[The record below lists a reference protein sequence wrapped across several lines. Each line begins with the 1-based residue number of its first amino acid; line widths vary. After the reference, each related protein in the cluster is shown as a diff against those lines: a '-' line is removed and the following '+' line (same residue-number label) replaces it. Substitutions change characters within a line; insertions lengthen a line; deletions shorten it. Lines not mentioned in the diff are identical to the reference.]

1 MPRDQYLVINLA
13 VAGPVRVAVGPAA
26 WFVLEALAAD
36 APPGVRTV
44 RFRGGTRAV
53 AGRVRRSKDA
63 VARALRVLAE
73 AGVVERVEHRD
84 ELSGRFD
91 VAEYVVDL
99 AAAGLAVTDAVSPR
113 TATATADTVSPH
125 TATADAV
132 SPYTDTAGVPVP
144 VVPPRPVPEVFG
156 HQLSL
161 LT

>member
-1 MPRDQYLVINLA
+1 MLRERFLMIDLA

-36 APPGVRTV
+36 APPGCGTV
-44 RFRGGTRAV
+44 RFRGGTRVV
-53 AGRVRRSKDA
+53 AGRVGRSKDA

-73 AGVVERVEHRD
+73 AGLVERVEHR
-84 ELSGRFD
+84 EALSGRFD

-99 AAAGLAVTDAVSPR
+99 AAAGLAVTDAVSHH
-113 TATATADTVSPH
+113 TATD
-125 TATADAV
+125 TADAV
-132 SPYTDTAGVPVP
+132 SPQADTAGVSVP
-144 VVPPRPVPEVFG
+144 VVPPRPVPDVFG